1 MKEKSQKY
9 MLLNIYVK
17 HIFKK
22 FTIRMKI
29 SKVRL
34 PDQKSFKQMKYYM
47 NKSID
52 QSQKSK
58 VN

>member
-1 MKEKSQKY
+1 MKTL
-9 MLLNIYVK
+9 LLNI
-17 HIFKK
+17 IIQK
-22 FTIRMKI
+22 FPIRIKI

-58 VN
+58 VNQN